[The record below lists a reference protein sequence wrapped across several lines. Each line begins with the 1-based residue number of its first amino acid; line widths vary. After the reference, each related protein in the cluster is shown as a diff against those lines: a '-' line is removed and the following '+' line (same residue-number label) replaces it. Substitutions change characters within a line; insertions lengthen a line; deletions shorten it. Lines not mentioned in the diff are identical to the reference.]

1 MNLSDIKE
9 FLNVY
14 YDDDDK
20 YIELIKNVVIEEFK
34 ERIYSFQENNMTSRQ
49 KLILLLKI
57 QDIYDNRSMYEKNIG
72 KMRTNVSSMLLNE
85 FYKG

>member
-34 ERIYSFQENNMTSRQ
+34 ERITNFRENNMTSRQ

>member
-34 ERIYSFQENNMTSRQ
+34 ERITNFQENNMTSRQ

-57 QDIYDNRSMYEKNIG
+57 QDIYDNRSMYEKTLV
-72 KMRTNVSSMLLNE
+72 KWELM
-85 FYKG
+85 

>member
-14 YDDDDK
+14 HDDDDK

-34 ERIYSFQENNMTSRQ
+34 GRIPNFQENNMTSRQ

-57 QDIYDNRSMYEKNIG
+57 QDIHDNRSMYEKNIT

>member
-34 ERIYSFQENNMTSRQ
+34 ERISSFQENNMTSRQ